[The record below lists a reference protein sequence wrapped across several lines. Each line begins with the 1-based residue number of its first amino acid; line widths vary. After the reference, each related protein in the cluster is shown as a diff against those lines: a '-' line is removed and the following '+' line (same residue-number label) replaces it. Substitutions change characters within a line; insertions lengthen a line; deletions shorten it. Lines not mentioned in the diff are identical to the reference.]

1 MIYKKYKN
9 ENYNLYTIKTDK
21 FKSCLMEVV
30 FSKPLDKSKVT
41 IDNFLVENLGYTCKK
56 YPKRKNM
63 VEKLEDLYAASCY
76 SVTTK
81 VGNVLFSN
89 FILEFLDPKYCDKN
103 YLKDVLEL
111 PFEMIF
117 NPNITNN
124 EFDIKTFNIIKNRI
138 RASIFSLK
146 ENATRYAIQESL
158 KAMDKDSPSSINSI
172 GYLKDLE
179 EIDPETLAE
188 YYNEF
193 LKTCTCDIY
202 IIGALDMEEINM
214 LINKYYR
221 NRYLSTDK
229 LNYFVANKPVRK
241 VKEQIET
248 GSYTQSTLI
257 QIYNTSTFTEREYNY
272 VIHVFN
278 YIFGNGS
285 LTTKLNKYLR
295 EENGMCY
302 STYSMYQKLDGLF
315 LIYVGTQS
323 KYKDKCSK
331 LIAKALK
338 EMVKGEFT
346 EEDIDYAKKA
356 LLSSVKSSQDTP
368 SGLLDNYVFNSKL
381 GTPLLKERAKEL
393 QTITKEEII
402 TLAKKIKLNTIY
414 MLKGNENEE
423 NWI

>member
-41 IDNFLVENLGYTCKK
+41 MDNFLVENLGYTCKK

-138 RASIFSLK
+138 RASISSLK

-202 IIGALDMEEINM
+202 VIGNLDMEEVNM

-241 VKEQIET
+241 VKEQIEV

-257 QIYNTSTFTEREYNY
+257 QIYNTNTFTEREYNY

-381 GTPLLKERAKEL
+381 DTPLLKERAKEL

>member
-138 RASIFSLK
+138 RASISSLK

-158 KAMDKDSPSSINSI
+158 KAMDKDSSSSINSI

-202 IIGALDMEEINM
+202 IIGNLDMEEVNM

-229 LNYFVANKPVRK
+229 LNYFVANKPVRQ
-241 VKEQIET
+241 VKEQIEV

-257 QIYNTSTFTEREYNY
+257 QIYNTNTFTEREYNY

-346 EEDIDYAKKA
+346 EEDIEYAKKA

-423 NWI
+423 N

>member
-1 MIYKKYKN
+1 
-9 ENYNLYTIKTDK
+9 
-21 FKSCLMEVV
+21 
-30 FSKPLDKSKVT
+30 
-41 IDNFLVENLGYTCKK
+41 
-56 YPKRKNM
+56 
-63 VEKLEDLYAASCY
+63 
-76 SVTTK
+76 
-81 VGNVLFSN
+81 
-89 FILEFLDPKYCDKN
+89 
-103 YLKDVLEL
+103 
-111 PFEMIF
+111 
-117 NPNITNN
+117 
-124 EFDIKTFNIIKNRI
+124 
-138 RASIFSLK
+138 
-146 ENATRYAIQESL
+146 
-158 KAMDKDSPSSINSI
+158 MDKDSPSSINSI

-202 IIGALDMEEINM
+202 VIGNLDMEEVNM

-229 LNYFVANKPVRK
+229 LNYFVDNKPVRK
-241 VKEQIET
+241 VKEQIEA

-257 QIYNTSTFTEREYNY
+257 QIYNTNTFTEREYNY

>member
-1 MIYKKYKN
+1 MIYKKYTN

-41 IDNFLVENLGYTCKK
+41 MDNFLIENLGYTCKK

-76 SVTTK
+76 SVTTR

-124 EFDIKTFNIIKNRI
+124 EFDLKTFNIIKNRI
-138 RASIFSLK
+138 RASISSLK

-202 IIGALDMEEINM
+202 VIGNLDMEEVNM

-241 VKEQIET
+241 VKEQIEV

-257 QIYNTSTFTEREYNY
+257 QIYNTNTFTEREYNY

>member
-21 FKSCLMEVV
+21 FKSCLMEIV

-138 RASIFSLK
+138 RASISSLK

-202 IIGALDMEEINM
+202 VIGNLDMEEVNM

-241 VKEQIET
+241 VKEQIEV

-257 QIYNTSTFTEREYNY
+257 QIYNTNTFTEREYNY

>member
-81 VGNVLFSN
+81 VGDVLFSN

-138 RASIFSLK
+138 RASISSLK

-158 KAMDKDSPSSINSI
+158 KAMDKDSLSSINSI

-202 IIGALDMEEINM
+202 IIGNLDMEEVNM

-229 LNYFVANKPVRK
+229 LNYFVDNKPVRK
-241 VKEQIET
+241 VKKQIEA

-257 QIYNTSTFTEREYNY
+257 QIYNTNTFTEREYNY

>member
-21 FKSCLMEVV
+21 FKSCLMEIV

-138 RASIFSLK
+138 RASISSLK

-202 IIGALDMEEINM
+202 VIGNLDMEEVNM

-229 LNYFVANKPVRK
+229 LNYFVDNKPVRK
-241 VKEQIET
+241 VKEQIEA

-285 LTTKLNKYLR
+285 LTAKLNKYLR

>member
-9 ENYNLYTIKTDK
+9 ENYNLYIIKTDK

-138 RASIFSLK
+138 RASISSLK

-202 IIGALDMEEINM
+202 VIGNLDMEEVNM

-241 VKEQIET
+241 VKEQIEV

-257 QIYNTSTFTEREYNY
+257 QIYNTNTFTEREYNY

-423 NWI
+423 N

>member
-138 RASIFSLK
+138 RASISSLK

-202 IIGALDMEEINM
+202 VIGNLDMEEVNM

-241 VKEQIET
+241 VKEQIEV

-257 QIYNTSTFTEREYNY
+257 QIYNTNTFTEREYNY

>member
-9 ENYNLYTIKTDK
+9 ENYNLYIIKTDK

-138 RASIFSLK
+138 RASISSLK

-202 IIGALDMEEINM
+202 VIGNLDMEEVNM

-241 VKEQIET
+241 VKEQIEV

-257 QIYNTSTFTEREYNY
+257 QIYNTNTFTEREYNY

>member
-21 FKSCLMEVV
+21 FKSCLMEIV

-138 RASIFSLK
+138 RASISSLK

-202 IIGALDMEEINM
+202 VIGNLDMEEVNM

-241 VKEQIET
+241 VKEQIEV

-257 QIYNTSTFTEREYNY
+257 QIYNTNTFTEREYNY

-423 NWI
+423 N

>member
-1 MIYKKYKN
+1 MIYKKYTN

>member
-138 RASIFSLK
+138 RASISSLK

-202 IIGALDMEEINM
+202 VIGNLDMEEVNM

-241 VKEQIET
+241 VKEQIEV

-257 QIYNTSTFTEREYNY
+257 QIYNTNTFTEREYNY

-381 GTPLLKERAKEL
+381 DTPLLKERAKEL

-423 NWI
+423 N

>member
-138 RASIFSLK
+138 RASISSLK

-158 KAMDKDSPSSINSI
+158 KAMDKDSSSSINSI

-202 IIGALDMEEINM
+202 IIGNLDMEEVNM

-229 LNYFVANKPVRK
+229 LNYFVANKPVRQ
-241 VKEQIET
+241 VKEQIEV

-257 QIYNTSTFTEREYNY
+257 QIYNTNTFTEREYNY

-346 EEDIDYAKKA
+346 EEDIEYAKKA

>member
-1 MIYKKYKN
+1 
-9 ENYNLYTIKTDK
+9 
-21 FKSCLMEVV
+21 
-30 FSKPLDKSKVT
+30 
-41 IDNFLVENLGYTCKK
+41 
-56 YPKRKNM
+56 M

-138 RASIFSLK
+138 RASISSLK

-202 IIGALDMEEINM
+202 VIGNLDMEEVNM

-229 LNYFVANKPVRK
+229 LNYFVDNKPVRK
-241 VKEQIET
+241 VKEQIEA

-257 QIYNTSTFTEREYNY
+257 QIYNTNTFTEREYNY

>member
-81 VGNVLFSN
+81 VGDVLFSN

-138 RASIFSLK
+138 RASISSLK

-202 IIGALDMEEINM
+202 VIGNLDMEEVNM

-241 VKEQIET
+241 VKEQIEV

-257 QIYNTSTFTEREYNY
+257 QIYNTNTFTEREYNY

-381 GTPLLKERAKEL
+381 DTPLLKERAKEL

>member
-138 RASIFSLK
+138 RASISSLK

-202 IIGALDMEEINM
+202 VIGNLDMEEVNM

-241 VKEQIET
+241 VKEQIEV

-257 QIYNTSTFTEREYNY
+257 QIYNTNTFTEREYNY

-381 GTPLLKERAKEL
+381 DTPLLKERAKEL

>member
-1 MIYKKYKN
+1 MIYKKYTN

-41 IDNFLVENLGYTCKK
+41 MDNFLVENLGYTCKK

-76 SVTTK
+76 SVTTR

-103 YLKDVLEL
+103 YLRDVLEL

-124 EFDIKTFNIIKNRI
+124 EFDLKTFNIIKNRI
-138 RASIFSLK
+138 RASISSLK

-158 KAMDKDSPSSINSI
+158 KVMDKDSPSSINSI

-188 YYNEF
+188 YYYEF

-202 IIGALDMEEINM
+202 IIGSLDMEEINM

-248 GSYTQSTLI
+248 GSYIPADARIVKS
-257 QIYNTSTFTEREYNY
+257 YNLKVEESALTGETIPVLKDER
-272 VIHVFN
+272 
-278 YIFGNGS
+278 
-285 LTTKLNKYLR
+285 
-295 EENGMCY
+295 
-302 STYSMYQKLDGLF
+302 
-315 LIYVGTQS
+315 
-323 KYKDKCSK
+323 
-331 LIAKALK
+331 
-338 EMVKGEFT
+338 
-346 EEDIDYAKKA
+346 A
-356 LLSSVKSSQDTP
+356 LLSEKAPIGDMI
-368 SGLLDNYVFNSKL
+368 NMVFGATIAVARTCRSNS
-381 GTPLLKERAKEL
+381 
-393 QTITKEEII
+393 
-402 TLAKKIKLNTIY
+402 NT
-414 MLKGNENEE
+414 EQE
-423 NWI
+423 WIQK